1 MKFLPAQL
9 FFFLENRQ
17 AGRNLRALSKFFLL
31 LFVLIT
37 IYSLIF
43 HFIMLHEGKDYS
55 IITGFYWTLTVM
67 STLGFGDITF
77 GGDLG
82 KTFSILVLLTGIILL
97 LIMLPFTFIQFFYA
111 PWLDAQSKSRA
122 PRKLSGP
129 AQGHVLITNFGP
141 IAIALIE
148 RLKQYSHDYALILPD
163 MQQVLDL
170 ADQGFTVLLGDLDD
184 PRTWENASAPTAA
197 MVVATNDDMKNT
209 ATVFT
214 VRQVAPKVTI
224 VASADLE
231 DSLDILRLAGCQLPF
246 QFMDMLGQALAR
258 RSLGKTSRSTTIGR
272 FEELT
277 IAESPVMRTGL
288 VGRTIKEIALRQ
300 KTGLNV
306 VGLWDRGHFTLPTAD
321 TRLESSMVLVLAG
334 SERQLAA
341 YDAFIGERKAT
352 QAPVL
357 ILGGGRVGRAAA
369 KTLREENVPYRV
381 VEKNPHRP
389 GAGDENYIIG
399 SAADHDTLVQ
409 AGIAK
414 APSVLITTRSD
425 EVNIYLTIYCR
436 RLRPDIQIISRATLD
451 RNINVLH
458 SAGADLVMSH
468 ASMAAST
475 IINILTP
482 GRLLMLT
489 EGLNIFRYSAPPSLI
504 GKNLSESGIREKA
517 ACSVIAIIGDGVTHI
532 NPDPL
537 EPLKPGEEMLMIG
550 TIEAEKAFAE
560 NYLQ

>member
-1 MKFLPAQL
+1 MQ
-9 FFFLENRQ
+9 
-17 AGRNLRALSKFFLL
+17 
-31 LFVLIT
+31 
-37 IYSLIF
+37 Y
-43 HFIMLHEGKDYS
+43 EGKNYS
-55 IITGFYWTLTVM
+55 IITGFYWTMTVM

-77 GGDLG
+77 TGDLG
-82 KTFSILVLLTGIILL
+82 KSFSILVLVTGVIFF

-111 PWLDAQSKSRA
+111 PWLEAQSKSHI
-122 PRKLSGP
+122 PRKLIP
-129 AQGHVLITNFGP
+129 PLRGHVLITNFGP
-141 IAIALIE
+141 IAMALIE
-148 RLKQYSHDYALILPD
+148 RLRQYGHAYAIILPD

-170 ADQGFTVLLGDLDD
+170 VDRGYTVLLGELDN
-184 PRTWENASAPTAA
+184 PQTWRNASVETAA

-209 ATVFT
+209 STVFT
-214 VRQVAPKVTI
+214 VRGIAPKVTI
-224 VASADLE
+224 VASADME
-231 DSLDILRLAGCQLPF
+231 GSVDILQLAGCQLTF

-258 RSLGKTSRSTTIGR
+258 RSLGKTSRSTMIGR
-272 FEELT
+272 FEELA

-288 VGRTIKEIALRQ
+288 VGRTIKDIALRQ

-306 VGLWDRGHFTLPTAD
+306 VGLWDRGHFTLPNAD
-321 TRLESSMVLVLAG
+321 TRLESSAVLVLAG
-334 SERQLAA
+334 SQAQLAA

-369 KTLREENVPYRV
+369 KTLGDENVAYRV
-381 VEKNPHRP
+381 VEKNPRRR
-389 GAGDENYIIG
+389 GAGGENYIIG
-399 SAADHDTLVQ
+399 SAADHDILVR
-409 AGIAK
+409 AGIGK
-414 APSVLITTRSD
+414 APSVIITTHSD
-425 EVNIYLTIYCR
+425 EMNIYLTIYCR

-489 EGLNIFRYSAPPSLI
+489 EGLNIFRYPAPPSLI
-504 GKNLSESGIREKA
+504 GKSLSESGIREKA
-517 ACSVIAIIGDGVTHI
+517 ACSVIAIIDKGVTLI

-537 EPLKPGEEMLMIG
+537 EPLRAGEEMLMIG
-550 TIEAEKAFAE
+550 TSEAEKAFAE

>member
-9 FFFLENRQ
+9 AFFFKNKQ
-17 AGRNLRALSKFFLL
+17 AGRNIRVLNKFFLL
-31 LFVLIT
+31 LLTLI
-37 IYSLIF
+37 IAYSLIF
-43 HFIMLHEGKDYS
+43 HVIMQYEGRNYS
-55 IITGFYWTLTVM
+55 IITGFYWTMTVM

-77 GGDLG
+77 TGDLG
-82 KTFSILVLLTGIILL
+82 KAFSILVLMTGVILL

-111 PWLDAQSKSRA
+111 PWLEAQSKSHV
-122 PRKLSGP
+122 PRKLNGSVKD
-129 AQGHVLITNFGP
+129 HVLITNFGP
-141 IAIALIE
+141 IAMALIE
-148 RLKQYSHDYALILPD
+148 RLKQYSHSYALILPD
-163 MQQVLDL
+163 VQQVLDL
-170 ADQGFTVLLGDLDD
+170 ADQGYTVLLGELDD
-184 PRTWENASAPTAA
+184 PQTWQNASVQTAA

-209 ATVFT
+209 STVFT
-214 VRQVAPKVTI
+214 VRQIAPTVQI
-224 VASADLE
+224 VASADQE
-231 DSLDILRLAGCQLPF
+231 DSLDILQLAGCHLNF

-258 RSLGKTSRSTTIGR
+258 RSLGKTSRATTIGH
-272 FEELT
+272 FEELV
-277 IAESPVMRTGL
+277 IAESPVMRTDL
-288 VGRTIKEIALRQ
+288 VGRTIEDIALRQ

-306 VGLWDRGHFTLPTAD
+306 VGLWDRGRFTLPKAT
-321 TRLESSMVLVLAG
+321 TRLESTMVLVLAG

-341 YDAFIGERKAT
+341 YDTYIGERKAS

-369 KTLREENVPYRV
+369 KALANENVPYRV
-381 VEKNPHRP
+381 VEKNSHRQ
-389 GAGDENYIIG
+389 GADSENYMIG

-414 APSVLITTRSD
+414 APSVIITTHSD

-489 EGLNIFRYSAPPSLI
+489 ESLDIFRFPVPKSLT
-504 GKNLSESGIREKA
+504 GKKLSESGIREKA
-517 ACSVIAIIGDGVTHI
+517 MCSVIALISEGVTRI
-532 NPDPL
+532 NPNPL
-537 EPLKPGEEMLMIG
+537 EPLKEGEEMLMIG
-550 TIEAEKAFAE
+550 TNEAEKAFAE